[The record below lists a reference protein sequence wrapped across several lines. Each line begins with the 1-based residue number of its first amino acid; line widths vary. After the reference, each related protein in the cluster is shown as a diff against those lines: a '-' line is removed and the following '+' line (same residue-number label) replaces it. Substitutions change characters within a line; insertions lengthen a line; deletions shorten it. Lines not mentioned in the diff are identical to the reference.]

1 MKNTFSFY
9 WQVSGPNNCVYIASL
24 NGLTE
29 INQTTGK
36 TRKLMSAGIKIDP
49 KTVEEI

>member
-1 MKNTFSFY
+1 MANIID
-9 WQVSGPNNCVYIASL
+9 VYKRQSL

-36 TRKLMSAGIKIDP
+36 TRNLLNTNVRD
-49 KTVEEI
+49 